1 MQEHILVTTG
11 DNSSLIKV
19 LPPEVSNK
27 IAAGEVVQ
35 RPASVVKELLDNA
48 IDAGATHISVVLQNA
63 GRTLIQ
69 VRDNG
74 CGMSEQD
81 LALCFLRHATSKLSS
96 VDDLQNIRTLGFRG
110 EAMASIA
117 SVSQIT
123 VTTKRV
129 EDEAGV
135 EYEIRGGEEIGFRPA
150 ASDNGTSVTVRNLF
164 YNVPARRAFL
174 KTDATEFRHILLA
187 FHQAA
192 LAWPEIG
199 LDMDADG
206 EIVYRLAPTDLESRI
221 AELFGKSYRAS
232 LIPLAES
239 TSMVNIQG
247 LLSDPKLA
255 KKTRGEQFLFMNRR
269 PFYHRHLNYVI
280 QEIFRDFLQPNEY
293 PFFALFYE
301 VNPESVDV
309 NVHPTKQE
317 IKFEDERM
325 ISTFTRSVVK
335 KALNEHMRVPAWD
348 PAMSDIPRSDVA
360 RQDRLRRSFEGGEP
374 FSPESRAYSHGSF
387 QKTRQHVPIDAAS
400 RLYEDSGDAHRRQ
413 GRGEGAEGTDARAS
427 GEHIEGR
434 DYKNDAFLSERDSLD
449 PIRRGLG
456 SRENRFSQIHNQFII
471 SQTRNGM
478 LIMDQ
483 HAAHK
488 RIIYEKV
495 LGEAESGLPSTQQ
508 LLFPKTINFSATDFS
523 LLKELHPV
531 ITRMGF
537 NVQFLSGNS
546 AMILGVP
553 SDIRLDN
560 EQHVLESIM
569 EQYKMMS
576 RSLSLD
582 EKERI
587 ALAIANKAA
596 IPRGKRLS
604 EEEMEAL
611 VDQLFACDDPFRDPL
626 GKRTIRSLT
635 IDEIRSM
642 FA

>member
-1 MQEHILVTTG
+1 MTTSG
-11 DNSSLIKV
+11 DSSTLIKI
-19 LPPEVSNK
+19 LSPEVSNK

-48 IDAGATHISVVLQNA
+48 IDAGADHITVVLQGA

-74 CGMSEQD
+74 CGMSPQD
-81 LALCFLRHATSKLSS
+81 LPLCFLRHATSKLSS
-96 VDDLQNIRTLGFRG
+96 VDDLQKIRTLGFRG

-117 SVSQIT
+117 SVSHVT
-123 VTTKRV
+123 VTTKRI
-129 EDEAGV
+129 EDESGL
-135 EYEIRGGEEIGFRPA
+135 EYELRGGEEIGLRPA

-174 KTDATEFRHILLA
+174 KTDATEFRHILLS

-192 LAWPEIG
+192 LAWPEIAF
-199 LDMDADG
+199 DMDADG
-206 EIVYRLAPTDLESRI
+206 EIIYRLSPGDLESRV
-221 AELFGKSYRAS
+221 ADLFGKSYKAS

-239 TSMVNIQG
+239 TSMVRIHG
-247 LLSDPKLA
+247 LISDPKLA

-280 QEIFRDFLQPNEY
+280 QEIYRDWLEQNEF

-301 VNPESVDV
+301 IDPESVDV

-335 KALNEHMRVPAWD
+335 KALNDHMRVPVWD
-348 PAMSDIPRSDVA
+348 PSETDIPQTEVG
-360 RQDRLRRSFEGGEP
+360 RQDHFRRVFESGQNLDDRRTIPQGDLRYAKKYIPSDSLE
-374 FSPESRAYSHGSF
+374 
-387 QKTRQHVPIDAAS
+387 
-400 RLYEDSGDAHRRQ
+400 RLYG
-413 GRGEGAEGTDARAS
+413 EGTDHSDPTSAWLQPEKEGGRTGFPESES
-427 GEHIEGR
+427 G
-434 DYKNDAFLSERDSLD
+434 F
-449 PIRRGLG
+449 
-456 SRENRFSQIHNQFII
+456 SREQRPGSESWPDKKGMAHPSEARFSQIHNQFII

-478 LIMDQ
+478 LVMDQ

-495 LGEAESGLPSTQQ
+495 LNEAESGLPSTQQ
-508 LLFPKTINFSATDFS
+508 LLFPINVNFSASDFS
-523 LLKELHPV
+523 LLKELHQV

-537 NVQFLSGNS
+537 NVQLLSGNS

-569 EQYKMMS
+569 EQYKMMAKS
-576 RSLSLD
+576 VSLD
-582 EKERI
+582 EKERV

-596 IPRGKRLS
+596 IPRGKKLAG
-604 EEEMEAL
+604 EEMEAL
-611 VDQLFACDDPFRDPL
+611 VDQLFACRDPFRDPL
-626 GKRTIRSLT
+626 GKRTFRSLSV
-635 IDEIRSM
+635 DDIRAM
-642 FA
+642 LR

>member
-1 MQEHILVTTG
+1 MATSG
-11 DNSSLIKV
+11 DHSSLIKI

-48 IDAGATHISVVLQNA
+48 IDAGADHISVVLQNA

-74 CGMSEQD
+74 CGMSQMD
-81 LALCFLRHATSKLSS
+81 LSLCFLRHATSKLHS
-96 VDDLQNIRTLGFRG
+96 VEDLQNIRTLGFRG

-117 SVSQIT
+117 SVSQVT

-129 EDEAGV
+129 EDETGIA
-135 EYEIRGGEEIGFRPA
+135 YEVHGGEEIELAPA

-174 KTDATEFRHILLA
+174 KTDATEFRHILLI

-192 LAWPEIG
+192 LAWPEIAFD
-199 LDMDADG
+199 LDADG
-206 EIVYRLAPTDLESRI
+206 EIVYRLAPSDLESRV
-221 AELFGKSYRAS
+221 AELFGKSYKAS
-232 LIPLAES
+232 LIPMAES
-239 TSMVNIQG
+239 TSMVRIQG

-255 KKTRGEQFLFMNRR
+255 KKTRGEQFLFINRR

-280 QEIFRDFLQPNEY
+280 QEIYRDWLQQNEF
-293 PFFALFYE
+293 PFFALFFE
-301 VNPESVDV
+301 VDPESVDV

-325 ISTFTRSVVK
+325 ISTLTRSVVK
-335 KALNEHMRVPAWD
+335 KALNDHMRVPVWN
-348 PAMSDIPRSDVA
+348 PAESDMPTSGVSKHEQFRRFFEGEGRETAPERGFSVQGFRKSGESVPADSATRLYGDDRYPQEIEGAASGKDYRSDVEKSGQSVEMDYRKDKKPLHGHSLHA
-360 RQDRLRRSFEGGEP
+360 EKQRLELR
-374 FSPESRAYSHGSF
+374 ES
-387 QKTRQHVPIDAAS
+387 
-400 RLYEDSGDAHRRQ
+400 
-413 GRGEGAEGTDARAS
+413 
-427 GEHIEGR
+427 
-434 DYKNDAFLSERDSLD
+434 
-449 PIRRGLG
+449 
-456 SRENRFSQIHNQFII
+456 RFSQIHNQFVI
-471 SQTRNGM
+471 SQTRSGM
-478 LIMDQ
+478 FIMDQ

-488 RIIYEKV
+488 RIIFEKV
-495 LGEAESGLPSTQQ
+495 LSEAESGLPSTQQ
-508 LLFPKTINFSATDFS
+508 LLFPKNINFSATDFS

-537 NVQFLSGNS
+537 NVQVLSGNS

-569 EQYKMMS
+569 EQYKAMS
-576 RSLSLD
+576 RSLALG

-596 IPRGKRLS
+596 IPRGKKLS

-611 VDQLFACDDPFRDPL
+611 VDQLFACEEPFRDPL
-626 GKRTIRSLT
+626 GKYTIRSLT
-635 IDEIRSM
+635 VEDLRAM
-642 FA
+642 FR

>member
-1 MQEHILVTTG
+1 MAISG
-11 DNSSLIKV
+11 DHSSLIKV
-19 LPPEVSNK
+19 LPPEISNK

-48 IDAGATHISVVLQNA
+48 IDAGADHISVVLQNA

-74 CGMSEQD
+74 CGMSRAD
-81 LALCFLRHATSKLSS
+81 LSLCFLRHATSKLQS

-117 SVSQIT
+117 SVSHVT

-129 EDEAGV
+129 EDEAGLAF
-135 EYEIRGGEEIGFRPA
+135 EIHGGEESGISPA

-174 KTDATEFRHILLA
+174 KTDATEFRHILLI

-192 LAWPEIG
+192 LAWPDIAFD
-199 LDMDADG
+199 LDADG
-206 EIVYRLAPTDLESRI
+206 EIVYRLAPSELESRI
-221 AELFGKSYRAS
+221 AELFGKSYKAS

-239 TSMVNIQG
+239 TSMVRIKG
-247 LLSDPKLA
+247 LISDPKLA
-255 KKTRGEQFLFMNRR
+255 KKTRGEQFLFINRR

-280 QEIFRDFLQPNEY
+280 QEIYRDWLQPNEF

-301 VNPESVDV
+301 VDPESVDV

-335 KALNEHMRVPAWD
+335 KALNEHMRVPVWD
-348 PAMSDIPRSDVA
+348 PAESDLPASGVA
-360 RQDRLRRSFEGGEP
+360 RHEQFRRFFEG
-374 FSPESRAYSHGSF
+374 ESRDSATGGNFSGRDF
-387 QKTRQHVPIDAAS
+387 RKKGGFVPPDSAS
-400 RLYEDSGDAHRRQ
+400 RLYGEDRDPHEKHGSSTEINQ
-413 GRGEGAEGTDARAS
+413 GFFTDTS
-427 GEHIEGR
+427 EQTV
-434 DYKNDAFLSERDSLD
+434 DKNYKNTKSTSHQRSLQSQDRAFDLHES
-449 PIRRGLG
+449 
-456 SRENRFSQIHNQFII
+456 RFSQIHNQFII

-478 LIMDQ
+478 FIMDQ

-488 RIIYEKV
+488 RIIFEKV
-495 LGEAESGLPSTQQ
+495 LNEAESGLPSTQQ
-508 LLFPKTINFSATDFS
+508 LLFPKTINLSATDFS

-531 ITRMGF
+531 ISRMGF
-537 NVQFLSGNS
+537 NIQMLSGNS

-553 SDIRLDN
+553 SDIRLEN

-569 EQYKMMS
+569 EQYKIMS

-582 EKERI
+582 QKERI
-587 ALAIANKAA
+587 ALAIANRAA
-596 IPRGKRLS
+596 IPRGKKLS

-611 VDQLFACDDPFRDPL
+611 VDQLFACEEPFRDPL
-626 GKRTIRSLT
+626 GKYTIRSLSVE
-635 IDEIRSM
+635 DLRAM
-642 FA
+642 FR

>member
-1 MQEHILVTTG
+1 LSKSG
-11 DNSSLIKV
+11 DHSSLIKV

-48 IDAGATHISVVLQNA
+48 VDAGADHISVVLQNA

-74 CGMSEQD
+74 CGMSQAD
-81 LALCFLRHATSKLSS
+81 LSLCFLRHATSKLHS

-129 EDEAGV
+129 EDESGSS
-135 EYEIRGGEEIGFRPA
+135 YEVHGGEEIGLSPA

-174 KTDATEFRHILLA
+174 KTDATEFRHILLI

-192 LAWPEIG
+192 LAWPDIAFD
-199 LDMDADG
+199 LDADG
-206 EIVYRLAPTDLESRI
+206 EIVYRLAPSDLESRV
-221 AELFGKSYRAS
+221 AELFGKSYKAS

-239 TSMVNIQG
+239 TSMVRIQG

-255 KKTRGEQFLFMNRR
+255 KKTRGEQFLFINRR

-280 QEIFRDFLQPNEY
+280 QEIYRDWLQQNEF

-301 VNPESVDV
+301 VDPETVDV

-335 KALNEHMRVPAWD
+335 KALNDHMRVPVWD
-348 PAMSDIPRSDVA
+348 PAESDLPASGVA
-360 RQDRLRRSFEGGEP
+360 KHEQFRRFFEGEGRDAISGGGFP
-374 FSPESRAYSHGSF
+374 GRLSRKPGGF
-387 QKTRQHVPIDAAS
+387 VPADSAS
-400 RLYEDSGDAHRRQ
+400 RLYGDDRYPQEKKGVPHK
-413 GRGEGAEGTDARAS
+413 GEYESTSHAS
-427 GEHIEGR
+427 GHSVDT
-434 DYKNDAFLSERDSLD
+434 DYRKGDTSSH
-449 PIRRGLG
+449 
-456 SRENRFSQIHNQFII
+456 SRSIDTEKQRYQLRESRFSQIHNQFII

-478 LIMDQ
+478 FIMDQ

-488 RIIYEKV
+488 RIIFEKV
-495 LGEAESGLPSTQQ
+495 LSEAESGLPSTQQ

-537 NVQFLSGNS
+537 NVQMLSGNS

-569 EQYKMMS
+569 EQYKVMS
-576 RSLSLD
+576 RSLALD
-582 EKERI
+582 EKERV

-596 IPRGKRLS
+596 IPRGKKLS

-611 VDQLFACDDPFRDPL
+611 VDQLFACQDPFHDPL
-626 GKRTIRSLT
+626 GKFTIRSFTVEEL
-635 IDEIRSM
+635 RAM
-642 FA
+642 FR